1 MHPLAGTWIANIAKS
16 TRHENHQFSSS
27 TMRFEISG
35 GEVKFTYEG
44 VNASG
49 KLEKGEQTLNVDGQ
63 PHDHPLAPG
72 IAVTSS
78 LGPRGI
84 ESSATKDGV
93 VLGRGTYDVSEN
105 GQMMTATVSGIDG
118 SGKPFEQVIVFDRG
132 VF

>member
-16 TRHENHQFSSS
+16 TRHENHQFASS
-27 TMRFEISG
+27 TMRFDISP

-63 PHDHPLAPG
+63 PHDHPQAPG

-84 ESSATKDGV
+84 ESSATKEGV
-93 VLGRGTYDVSEN
+93 VLGRGTYDVSED
-105 GQMMTATVSGIDG
+105 GQTMTATVNGIDG
-118 SGKPFEQVIVFDRG
+118 AGKAFEQVIVFDRG
-132 VF
+132 A